1 MDKTVFITG
10 GTKGI
15 GKAVACVFAKNG
27 YSPILTYSSDD
38 KTAEE
43 CAEEIKSSYGVEV
56 SVLRADSTEKQS
68 IDVIDSYLRTSGKQ
82 LDTVVFN
89 AAVTLRT
96 SFEETTFEQWDRVF
110 FANVHFPVFLLQK
123 IVRHIV
129 QGGNI
134 IFTGSLMGIQPHG
147 TSLSYGVTKSVDTD
161 WQKTKPAEIRRNIEN
176 KIAAERFCLPAEVAD
191 VYLMLARNRYFN
203 GEIVK
208 IDGGYSYK

>member
-1 MDKTVFITG
+1 MDKTVLITG

-110 FANVHFPVFLLQK
+110 YANVHFPVFLD
-123 IVRHIV
+123 R
-129 QGGNI
+129 
-134 IFTGSLMGIQPHG
+134 
-147 TSLSYGVTKSVDTD
+147 KST
-161 WQKTKPAEIRRNIEN
+161 RLN
-176 KIAAERFCLPAEVAD
+176 
-191 VYLMLARNRYFN
+191 
-203 GEIVK
+203 
-208 IDGGYSYK
+208 SSH